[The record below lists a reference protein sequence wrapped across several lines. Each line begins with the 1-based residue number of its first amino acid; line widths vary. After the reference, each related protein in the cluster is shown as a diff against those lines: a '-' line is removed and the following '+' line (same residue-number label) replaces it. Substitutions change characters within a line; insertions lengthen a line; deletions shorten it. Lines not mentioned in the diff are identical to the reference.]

1 MKFFQFFKNLFQ
13 RNIAQRAFAFSFDKA
28 FRDSFLFLALA
39 CFDIF
44 FFPFIPIEMRFLFR
58 SFLWFMVLFLV
69 FYYYILGK
77 RKQFVA
83 PRKSLHR
90 GQIPL
95 YKKLK
100 KSNKKIRKLLLSMRS
115 IPDLIKTRCAK
126 WYWVSH
132 VWYISRLLSCAFAR
146 ETANLLRECKH
157 TCWKFFPYNSTCS
170 HEADEIVCLHLFL
183 RLRLIKFQCLS
194 CIYI

>member
-100 KSNKKIRKLLLSMRS
+100 KSNKKIRKLLFVKYAKHSRFDQNQVRKVVLGIARLVYFQVAKLCFRQRNGKFASGMQTHLLEVLS
-115 IPDLIKTRCAK
+115 I
-126 WYWVSH
+126 
-132 VWYISRLLSCAFAR
+132 
-146 ETANLLRECKH
+146 
-157 TCWKFFPYNSTCS
+157 
-170 HEADEIVCLHLFL
+170 
-183 RLRLIKFQCLS
+183 
-194 CIYI
+194 